1 MLYYD
6 AKIGAMPSSP
16 NDYYREQTQHLIDSQ
31 WYNTTQLFKIEE
43 ECPFGSQNYHRV
55 EVHMTHALDK
65 STNKKQG
72 DDFRELIFRDI
83 DYKVKLGTY
92 YRFGNAYWITV
103 NVDELNLMSKNIIV
117 HRCNNYL
124 TWKDKEGEIYSY
136 PCVMGY
142 DATAS
147 SPRVDNDVITPNNRI
162 TVTVQA
168 NKDTLKLKTNHRFIF
183 ADRTFKI
190 IGINNYLIDTIG
202 GKQSILY
209 FQVQLDERLPQDDF
223 ENGIAYNEKVIEDI
237 VNADVKSG
245 IVIEPI
251 FDCVRQNYIMEF
263 EANKYINNV
272 KQSNIIIASTAGAPE
287 WAYQFESL
295 GNNKFSIKCKKV
307 AQVPLEVTFTDGSLT
322 KSILVDLKS
331 MF

>member
-6 AKIGAMPSSP
+6 AKMGAMPSSP
-16 NDYYREQTQHLIDSQ
+16 NDYYREQTQEVIDSQ
-31 WYNTTQLFKIEE
+31 WYNTTQLFSIEE
-43 ECPFGSQNYHRV
+43 ERPFGSQCFHCV
-55 EVHMTHALDK
+55 EVQMTHALDK
-65 STNKKQG
+65 STNKKTG
-72 DDFRELIFRDI
+72 DDYRELIFRDI
-83 DYKVKLGTY
+83 DYKVRLGTY
-92 YRFGNAYWITV
+92 YRFSDAYWITV
-103 NVDELNLMSKNIIV
+103 NVDELNLISKNIIV

-124 TWKDKEGEIYSY
+124 TWQDKKGKIYSY
-136 PCVMGY
+136 PCVLGY

-168 NKDTLKLKTNHRFIF
+168 NKNTLRLKVNHRFIF
-183 ADRTFKI
+183 AGRTFKI

-209 FQVQLDERLPQDDF
+209 FQVQLDEKLPEDDF
-223 ENGIAYNEKVIEDI
+223 ISGIAYNGAVIEEPDDL
-237 VNADVKSG
+237 DVKRG
-245 IVIEPI
+245 IVVEPM
-251 FDCVRQNYIMEF
+251 FDCVRQNYIVEF
-263 EANKYINNV
+263 EVNRYVDNI
-272 KQSNIIIASTAGAPE
+272 KQPNIIRATTAGAPE

-307 AQVPLEVTFTDGSLT
+307 AQVPLEITFTDGDLT